1 MIKNLVIVESP
12 AKAKT
17 IEGYLGKDFT
27 VKSSYGH
34 VRDLPKN
41 NDAIDIDNDFKPNY
55 EISADKRQLI
65 SELKKLVKDTETVWL
80 ATDDDREGEAISW
93 HLQEALDLKEK
104 AVKRIVF
111 REITKTAIQKAIQ
124 SPRDI
129 DYDLVNAQQARRVL
143 DRLVGFEL
151 SPLLWKKVKAGL
163 SAGRVQ
169 SVAVRMIVEREREIA
184 KFTPIAS
191 FRISAEFGLEKGKK
205 LIAELPEKIENQAGA
220 QDFLNKCIG
229 AEFKVKNLETKPA
242 KKSPAPPFTTSTLQQ
257 EASRKLRMSV
267 SRTMR
272 LAQNLYEAGKI
283 SYMRT
288 DSTNLSEEAIG
299 KAAEAIENNYGKT
312 YVQTRRFKTKNE
324 SAQEA
329 HEAIRPTDFNAKVAS
344 QDRDEQRL
352 YELIWQRAI
361 ASQMADAQLER
372 TTATI
377 GINPILYNQNNKP
390 VAMPDLLAKG
400 EVIKFDGFLKVYLE
414 STDDEEEEEMGKM
427 LPPLTIGQL
436 LDLNQMLATERF
448 SRPSARFTE
457 ASLVKELEEMGIGR
471 PSTYAPTISTIQER
485 GYIVKEDREGKPRP
499 YRELVL
505 ANNQIRETQKTEI
518 VGTEKAKLFPT
529 DIAGVVNDFLVKY
542 FADVIDY
549 HFTANIEEEF
559 DKIAEGKKEWVEM
572 IRKFYGGFHNKVQ
585 DTTKEAERASVNS
598 TRILGKHPDNGLPVL
613 AILGRYGGFIQIGET
628 TENSKEKP
636 PRASLQKNQR
646 LETITLAE
654 ALELFKLPREVGEFE
669 DKGMTVAIGRFGPY
683 IRHDGNFYSLGKTD
697 DPYSITEERAIEII
711 EAKRLAD
718 SQKLIKSFPQNPDVQ
733 VLNGRFGPYI
743 KVGKENIKI
752 PKGKKPEDL
761 TLEECLELAE
771 AKPEKA
777 SAKTSVKAENII
789 KSFAENANVQVL
801 NGRYGPYIKIGK
813 ENIKIPKGKKAEDL
827 TLQECLDLAG
837 GKVDSGKKKVFKK
850 K

>member
-41 NDAIDIDNDFKPNY
+41 NDAIDINNNFKPNY

-65 SELKKLVKDTETVWL
+65 SELKKLVKETETVWL

-93 HLQEALDLKEK
+93 HLQEALDLKK
-104 AVKRIVF
+104 KDVKRIVF

-124 SPRDI
+124 SPRNI

-169 SVAVRMIVEREREIA
+169 SVAVRMIVDREREIA
-184 KFTPIAS
+184 KFVPVAS
-191 FRISAEFGLEKGKK
+191 FRISADFGLEKGKK
-205 LIAELPEKIENQAGA
+205 LIAELPEKIENQVGA

-377 GINPILYNQNNKP
+377 AINPVLYNQNNKS

-414 STDDEEEEEMGKM
+414 STDDDEEEEMGKM
-427 LPPLTIGQL
+427 LPPLAIGQV
-436 LDLNQMLATERF
+436 LDLTQMLATERF

-485 GYIVKEDREGKPRP
+485 GYVVKEDREGKPRA

-505 ANNQIRETQKTEI
+505 ANNQIRETQKTEV

-585 DTTKEAERASVNS
+585 DTAKDAERASVNS

-628 TENSKEKP
+628 NENSKEKP

-669 DKGMTVAIGRFGPY
+669 GKNMTVAIGRFGPY

-697 DPYSITEERAIEII
+697 DPYSISEERAIEII

-777 SAKTSVKAENII
+777 SAKTSAKAENII

-801 NGRYGPYIKIGK
+801 NGRYGAYIKIGK
-813 ENIKIPKGKKAEDL
+813 DNIKIPKGKKPEDL

-837 GKVDSGKKKVFKK
+837 GKTDTGKKKVFKK

>member
-41 NDAIDIDNDFKPNY
+41 NDAIDINNDFKPNY
-55 EISADKRQLI
+55 EISADKKQLI

-93 HLQEALDLKEK
+93 HLQEALDLTKK
-104 AVKRIVF
+104 DVKRIVF

-124 SPRDI
+124 NPRNI
-129 DYDLVNAQQARRVL
+129 DYDLVNAQQARRIL

-169 SVAVRMIVEREREIA
+169 SVAVRMIVDREREIA
-184 KFTPIAS
+184 KFVPVAS
-191 FRISAEFGLEKGKK
+191 FRISADFALEKGKK
-205 LIAELPEKIENQAGA
+205 LVAELPEKIENQAGA

-299 KAAEAIENNYGKT
+299 KAAEAIEGNYGQK

-377 GINPILYNQNNKP
+377 GINPILYNQKNKP
-390 VAMPDLLAKG
+390 ITMPDLLAKG

-414 STDDEEEEEMGKM
+414 STDDDEEEEMGKM
-427 LPPLTIGQL
+427 LPPLNIGQV
-436 LDLNQMLATERF
+436 LDLTQMLATERF
-448 SRPSARFTE
+448 SRPAARFTE

-485 GYIVKEDREGKPRP
+485 GYVVKEDREGKPRA

-505 ANNQIRETQKTEI
+505 ANNQIRETQKSEM

-559 DKIAEGKKEWVEM
+559 DKIAEGKKGWVEM
-572 IRKFYGGFHNKVQ
+572 IRKFYGGFHNKVE
-585 DTTKEAERASVNS
+585 DTAKDAERASVNS
-598 TRILGKHPDNGLPVL
+598 TRILGKHPDNGLPIL
-613 AILGRYGGFIQIGET
+613 AILGRYGGFIQIGESS
-628 TENSKEKP
+628 ENSKEKP

-646 LETITLAE
+646 LETITLEE
-654 ALELFKLPREVGEFE
+654 ALELFKLPREVGTFE
-669 DKGMTVAIGRFGPY
+669 NKGMTVAIGRFGPY
-683 IRHDGNFYSLGKTD
+683 IRHDGSFYSLGKTD
-697 DPYSITEERAIEII
+697 DPYDISEERAIEII

-752 PKGKKPEDL
+752 PKGKKPEEL
-761 TLEECLELAE
+761 TLQECLELAE
-771 AKPEKA
+771 NKPEKTNG
-777 SAKTSVKAENII
+777 KTTVKAENVL

-801 NGRYGPYIKIGK
+801 NGRYGAYIKIGK
-813 ENIKIPKGKKAEDL
+813 ENIKIPKGKKPEDL
-827 TLQECLDLAG
+827 TLQECLDLAK
-837 GKVDSGKKKVFKK
+837 GKTEPSKGKTAKKK
-850 K
+850 